1 LILVAAYLVFEVW
14 MWKRKDWQWAQ
25 GKNNHAGALG
35 IRLVAILRQLLF
47 WKLSQDRGTN
57 VRSQGGFQPH
67 GLLWHPLAGVMAV
80 FAVLLL
86 A

>member
-1 LILVAAYLVFEVW
+1 V
-14 MWKRKDWQWAQ
+14 KRKDWQWAQ

-35 IRLVAILRQLLF
+35 FAGGGHSCGNFILEAVTN
-47 WKLSQDRGTN
+47 RGPMCDPK
-57 VRSQGGFQPH
+57 SGFQPH

-80 FAVLLL
+80 AVLLL